1 MLPTQVWELSDPD
14 GRGYLDKTGV
24 FVACKL
30 VALSQSSKELLTESL
45 LDPSPAPN
53 FGAATAP
60 GAEVAEAPRGTPA
73 PSINFLVK
81 PDEKRKYDTLFDQL
95 KPVSGLLP
103 GDKVRN
109 VMMGSKLPMSMLGK
123 IWDLADQ
130 DKDGSLDRFLSSFI

>member
-1 MLPTQVWELSDPD
+1 MWELSDPD

-73 PSINFLVK
+73 PRFFSIIF
-81 PDEKRKYDTLFDQL
+81 Y
-95 KPVSGLLP
+95 
-103 GDKVRN
+103 
-109 VMMGSKLPMSMLGK
+109 
-123 IWDLADQ
+123 
-130 DKDGSLDRFLSSFI
+130 

>member
-1 MLPTQVWELSDPD
+1 MWELSDPD

-73 PSINFLVK
+73 PRYFVFPGLWYFL
-81 PDEKRKYDTLFDQL
+81 
-95 KPVSGLLP
+95 
-103 GDKVRN
+103 
-109 VMMGSKLPMSMLGK
+109 
-123 IWDLADQ
+123 
-130 DKDGSLDRFLSSFI
+130 

>member
-1 MLPTQVWELSDPD
+1 MWELSDPD

-30 VALSQSSKELLTESL
+30 VALSQSSKELIAESL

-60 GAEVAEAPRGTPA
+60 GAEVAEAPRGTPAPRYFLSPIIKESSTLA

-103 GDKVRN
+103 GDKVELCE
-109 VMMGSKLPMSMLGK
+109 K
-123 IWDLADQ
+123 A
-130 DKDGSLDRFLSSFI
+130 